1 MNESEQMLVNE
12 LRRIERAVDKRKKL
26 LEDLSSKKRRN
37 LNRRYVLDIPIDL
50 IKVPDFDESFIAST
64 QPITRS
70 FVVDRDCTY
79 FCCRE
84 LVYTPSIV
92 GLFRFPS
99 PESGTVQGKFSIP
112 NTAYFGFN
120 WEVRDTYSDRA
131 WQNFPLPD
139 LAMGS
144 GKTSGLPVGR
154 SAILPAGTEVLFT
167 LYPLS
172 WAIEDTYGEGGLSP
186 TSLSV
191 QVSFVGFEVL
201 G

>member
-12 LRRIERAVDKRKKL
+12 IRRIERAVDKRKKVI
-26 LEDLSSKKRRN
+26 EDLSSKKKRN
-37 LNRRYVLDIPIDL
+37 LNRRYVLDIPIEL
-50 IKVPDFDESFIAST
+50 VRVPDFDESFVVNT
-64 QPITRS
+64 QPVTRS
-70 FVVDRDCTY
+70 FVVDRDCVY

-84 LVYTPSIV
+84 LVYTPSVV
-92 GLFRFPS
+92 GALRPV
-99 PESGTVQGKFSIP
+99 GTDFDVIQGKFSIP
-112 NTAYFGFN
+112 NTAYFNFN
-120 WEVRDTYSDRA
+120 WEVRDTFTDRA
-131 WQNFPLPD
+131 WQNLPLPD

-154 SAILPAGTEVLFT
+154 FAILPAGSEVLFT

-172 WAIEDTYGEGGLSP
+172 WAIEDTFGAGGLRP
-186 TSLSV
+186 TSLSI